1 MKIRT
6 KFVAG
11 LLSLSILTLIVSIS
25 GVISLMSKN
34 YDAEI
39 LNMSLKNAVSVGRL
53 GVALQRIRINYHEE
67 IIYITDE
74 EHISVLLS
82 KINEYKMIW
91 RKEFDYLK
99 ANLQTNTAQK
109 ELQAIAEMYT
119 NFETKAEQ
127 MAGYVLSGDALNA
140 QKFLIVVSSSGIQ
153 LQEALD
159 KLNAG
164 IDAWSDSLQEAG
176 EKKAASFIVTLI
188 VISVLSLIA
197 AIIIGLYLAGAIVNP
212 ITLMMAL
219 TKQVGETGN
228 LTFTQEQWNKIRAVM
243 GGKDEV
249 SQSMSAFVK
258 MLEHLVYYGQA
269 LERVAA
275 GDLGITVKSL
285 GEQDTMGQALTSMI
299 AKLLQNIHEI
309 ENALEKAKSANRAK
323 SNFLSSMSHEM
334 RTPMNAIIGMTTIG
348 LTAADRE
355 RKDYAFNEIKN
366 ASTHLLGV
374 INDVLDM
381 SKIEANKLEISP
393 HEFNFEKML
402 QRVVNV
408 INFRVTEKT
417 QELLVV
423 IDENIPNRLVGDEQ
437 RFAQVITNLLSNAVK
452 FTPENGFIR
461 LATHLLGEE
470 NSVCTVKIEVTDTGI
485 GISPEQQTLLF
496 TSFQQADNSI
506 SRNFGGTG
514 LGLAISKRIVELMGG
529 KIWIESEIG
538 KGATFAFTVQLARG
552 KTERPSLLE
561 PGVNYSNLRVL
572 VVDDDLEILRYFEEI
587 VCKFG
592 ITCDVAASGE
602 EAIAMLAANKVHDI
616 YFVDWR
622 MPGMNGIE
630 LTRQIRRRIS
640 QRSVVIMISSTEW
653 GVIADDAKEVGV
665 DRFLPKPLFPS
676 AIVDCINECVGE
688 VELHEME
695 TMTNRDDIFAGRR
708 MLLAE
713 DMEINR
719 EIVLALLDPTGIEI
733 EYVENG
739 KEATR
744 LFEEH
749 PERYDIILMDVQMP
763 VMDGLEASRY
773 IRALENPHAKT
784 VPIIA
789 MTANVF
795 REDKEKCL
803 KAGMNDHV
811 GKPMDW
817 DEVLTT
823 LWKYL
828 KT

>member
-1 MKIRT
+1 MKIRM

-11 LLSLSILTLIVSIS
+11 FLSLAILTLLVSVS
-25 GVISLMSKN
+25 GVSNLMSMKS
-34 YDAEI
+34 DAKI
-39 LNMSLKNAVSVGRL
+39 LNISLKNAGSVGRL
-53 GVALQRIRINYHEE
+53 GVALQRIRINYHEG
-67 IIYITDE
+67 IIYITDKE
-74 EHISVLLS
+74 RISVLLS
-82 KINEYKMIW
+82 KINEYKEIC
-91 RKEFDYLK
+91 RKEFDYL
-99 ANLQTNTAQK
+99 NTYLQTDTARR
-109 ELQAIAEMYT
+109 ELRAIVEMY
-119 NFETKAEQ
+119 NDFEKKVRQ
-127 MAGYVLSGDALNA
+127 MAGYMVSSDALNA
-140 QKFLIVVSSSGIQ
+140 REFLIVISSSGIQ
-153 LQEALD
+153 LQESLD
-159 KLNAG
+159 QLSDK
-164 IDAWSDSLQEAG
+164 IDTWSSSLQRAG
-176 EKKAASFIVTLI
+176 EERASFFIVTFI
-188 VISVLSLIA
+188 VISVLSFIA
-197 AIIIGLYLAGAIVNP
+197 AVIIGLYLAGAIANP

-228 LTFTQEQWNKIRAVM
+228 LTFTQEQWNKIRVVM

-249 SQSMSAFVK
+249 SQSVAAFVK
-258 MLEHLVYYGQA
+258 MLEQLVYYGQS

-275 GDLGITVKSL
+275 GDLGITVKAL
-285 GEQDTMGQALTSMI
+285 GEQDTMGQALTTMI
-299 AKLLQNIHEI
+299 GKLLQDIHEI

-323 SNFLSSMSHEM
+323 SDFLSSMSHEM

-348 LTAADRE
+348 LTAADIE
-355 RKDYAFNEIKN
+355 RKDYAFSEIKN

-381 SKIEANKLEISP
+381 SKIEANRLEISP
-393 HEFNFEKML
+393 HEFSFEKML

-408 INFRVTEKT
+408 INFRVAEKT

-437 RFAQVITNLLSNAVK
+437 RLAQVITNLLSNAVK
-452 FTPENGFIR
+452 FTPEGGFIR
-461 LATHLLGEE
+461 LSTHLLGEE
-470 NSVCTVKIEVTDTGI
+470 NGVCTVKIEVTDTGI
-485 GISPEQQTLLF
+485 GISVEQQALLF

-514 LGLAISKRIVELMGG
+514 LGLAISKRIVELMNG

-538 KGATFAFTVQLARG
+538 KGATFAFTVQLVRSKA
-552 KTERPSLLE
+552 ERPSLLE

-602 EAIAMLAANKVHDI
+602 EAIALLAANKAHDI

-630 LTRQIRRRIS
+630 LTRQIRQRIS

-653 GVIADDAKEVGV
+653 SVIADDAKEAGI

-676 AIVDCINECVGE
+676 AIVDCINECVGKGELRE
-688 VELHEME
+688 VITLP
-695 TMTNRDDIFAGRR
+695 NRNNIFAGRR

-719 EIVLALLDPTGIEI
+719 EIVLALLEPTGIEV
-733 EYVENG
+733 ECAENG
-739 KEATR
+739 KDAVR
-744 LFEEH
+744 LFEEN

-773 IRALENPHAKT
+773 IRALENPYAKT

-789 MTANVF
+789 VTANAF
-795 REDKEKCL
+795 HEDKDKCL

-817 DEVLTT
+817 DEVLAT

-828 KT
+828 RT

>member
-6 KFVAG
+6 KFVTG
-11 LLSLSILTLIVSIS
+11 FLSLAILTLLVSMF
-25 GVISLMSKN
+25 GVISLMSMSS
-34 YDAEI
+34 DAEI

-53 GVALQRIRINYHEE
+53 GVALQRIRLNYHEG

-74 EHISVLLS
+74 EHNSTLISN
-82 KINEYKMIW
+82 INKYEEIW
-91 RKEFDYLK
+91 QREFNYLK

-109 ELQAIAEMYT
+109 ELAAIGEMY
-119 NFETKAEQ
+119 NDFETKADQ
-127 MAGYVLSGDALNA
+127 IAGYVLSGDALNA
-140 QKFLIVVSSSGIQ
+140 REFLVVVSSSAIQ

-159 KLNAG
+159 KLNVG
-164 IDAWSDSLQEAG
+164 IDTWSDSLQDAG
-176 EKKAASFIVTLI
+176 EKRAVSFIVTLI
-188 VISVLSLIA
+188 AISVLSLIA
-197 AIIIGLYLAGAIVNP
+197 AVITGLYMAGAIANP
-212 ITLMMAL
+212 IMVMMAL

-249 SQSMSAFVK
+249 SRSVAAFVK

-275 GDLGITVKSL
+275 GDLGITVKAL
-285 GEQDTMGQALTSMI
+285 GDHDTMGQALTTMI
-299 AKLLQNIHEI
+299 DKLLQNIHEI

-323 SNFLSSMSHEM
+323 SDFLSSMSHEM

-348 LTAADRE
+348 INAADIE

-381 SKIEANKLEISP
+381 SKIEANRLEISP

-408 INFRVTEKT
+408 INFRVSEKT
-417 QELLVV
+417 QELIVV
-423 IDENIPNRLVGDEQ
+423 IDENIPHRLVGDEQ
-437 RFAQVITNLLSNAVK
+437 RLAQVVTNLLSNAVK
-452 FTPENGFIR
+452 FTPEEGFIR

-470 NSVCTVKIEVTDTGI
+470 NGVCTIKIEVTDTGI
-485 GISPEQQTLLF
+485 GISPEQQARLF
-496 TSFQQADNSI
+496 MSFQQADSSI

-514 LGLAISKRIVELMGG
+514 LGLAISKRIIELMGG
-529 KIWIESEIG
+529 KIWIESELG
-538 KGATFAFTVQLARG
+538 KGATFAFTVQLACG
-552 KTERPSLLE
+552 KAEHPSLLE
-561 PGVNYSNLRVL
+561 PGVNYSNLRIL
-572 VVDDDLEILRYFEEI
+572 VVDDDVEILRYFEEI
-587 VCKFG
+587 VCKAG
-592 ITCDVAASGE
+592 ITCDVASSGE
-602 EAIAMLAANKVHDI
+602 EAIAMITNKAHDI

-630 LTRQIRRRIS
+630 LTRQIKQRIS
-640 QRSVVIMISSTEW
+640 KRSVVIMISSTEW
-653 GVIADDAKEVGV
+653 STIADDAKEVGV
-665 DRFLPKPLFPS
+665 DRFLSKPLFPS
-676 AIVDCINECVGE
+676 AIVDCINECVGAG
-688 VELHEME
+688 ELCEKEAPPNHE
-695 TMTNRDDIFAGRR
+695 DIFVGLR

-719 EIVLALLDPTGIEI
+719 EIVLALLEPTGIEV
-733 EYVENG
+733 EYAENG
-739 KEATR
+739 KEATH

-749 PERYDIILMDVQMP
+749 PDRYDIILMDVQMP

-773 IRALENPHAKT
+773 IRALENPRAKT

-811 GKPMDW
+811 GKPLDW
-817 DEVLTT
+817 EEVLAT

-828 KT
+828 RN

>member
-1 MKIRT
+1 MNIRT
-6 KFVAG
+6 KFVARF
-11 LLSLSILTLIVSIS
+11 LLFAILMLFVSMV
-25 GVISLMSKN
+25 GVISLMRMQS
-34 YDAEI
+34 DAKI
-39 LNMSLKNAVSVGRL
+39 LNASLKNASSVGRL
-53 GVALQRIRINYHEE
+53 GVALQSIRINYREGV
-67 IIYITDE
+67 IYITDKE
-74 EHISVLLS
+74 RIGVLLS
-82 KINEYKMIW
+82 KINEYKETW

-99 ANLQTNTAQK
+99 TYLQTNAAQE
-109 ELQAIAEMYT
+109 ELRVIGEMY
-119 NFETKAEQ
+119 NDFETKANQ
-127 MAGYVLSGDALNA
+127 MVGYMVDGDALHA
-140 QKFLIVVSSSGIQ
+140 REFLIVVSSPGIQ

-159 KLNAG
+159 KLSAG
-164 IDAWSDSLQEAG
+164 IDMWSSSLQRAG
-176 EKKAASFIVTLI
+176 ERRTFTFIVTLI
-188 VISVLSLIA
+188 VFSVLSLIA
-197 AIIIGLYLAGAIVNP
+197 AVIIGLYLAGAIANP
-212 ITLMMAL
+212 ITVMMEL

-228 LTFTQEQWNKIRAVM
+228 LTFEQEQWDKIRAVM

-249 SQSMSAFVK
+249 SRSVAEFVK
-258 MLEHLVYYGQA
+258 MLEQLVYYGQS

-275 GDLGITVKSL
+275 GDLGITVKAL
-285 GEQDTMGQALTSMI
+285 GEQDTMGQALTTMI
-299 AKLLQNIHEI
+299 DKLLQNIRDV
-309 ENALEKAKSANRAK
+309 ENALEKAESANRAK

-348 LTAADRE
+348 LAAADIE
-355 RKDYAFNEIKN
+355 RKNYAFSEIKN

-393 HEFNFEKML
+393 YEFNFEKML

-408 INFRVTEKT
+408 INFRVAEKR

-437 RFAQVITNLLSNAVK
+437 RLAQVIANLLSNAVK
-452 FTPENGFIR
+452 FTPEDGFIR
-461 LATHLLGEE
+461 LSTHLWGEDDDA
-470 NSVCTVKIEVTDTGI
+470 CTVKIEVKDTGI
-485 GISPEQQTLLF
+485 GISAEQQALLF

-529 KIWIESEIG
+529 EIWIESEIG

-552 KTERPSLLE
+552 KADWPSLLE

-572 VVDDDLEILRYFEEI
+572 VVDDDLEILRYFEDI
-587 VCKFG
+587 VCKTG

-602 EAIAMLAANKVHDI
+602 EAIALLTANKAHDI

-630 LTRQIRRRIS
+630 LTRQIKQRIS

-653 GVIADDAKEVGV
+653 SVIADDAKAVGV

-676 AIVDCINECVGE
+676 AIIDCINECVGE
-688 VELHEME
+688 VELREVE
-695 TMTNRDDIFAGRR
+695 TLPNRENIFAGRC

-719 EIVLALLDPTGIEI
+719 EIVLALLEPTGIEVI
-733 EYVENG
+733 CAENG
-739 KEATR
+739 EEITR
-744 LFEEH
+744 LFEEN

-773 IRALENPHAKT
+773 IRALGHPRAKT

-803 KAGMNDHV
+803 QAGMNDHV
-811 GKPMDW
+811 GKPLDW
-817 DEVLTT
+817 NEVLTT

-828 KT
+828 RV